1 MVVVK
6 KRAAEYY
13 NANKEVPRENAKNKY
28 RNLSEVEKKQKENMG
43 EIDIETWQKMKRTSW
58 KIIKEKIKQQ
68 KNKIQF
74 FLVYYKNEWKD
85 IKIWWCWS

>member
-1 MVVVK
+1 MMVVVK

-43 EIDIETWQKMKRTSW
+43 EIDIET
-58 KIIKEKIKQQ
+58 
-68 KNKIQF
+68 
-74 FLVYYKNEWKD
+74 
-85 IKIWWCWS
+85 